1 MKSELRIE
9 KEIRVVGLRRSGNH
23 AIINWILRQQKG
35 EKVFLNDV
43 ALLETQYYEYI
54 NNPQKLDSYLD
65 AFIYSYEDHPLNR
78 VASHLVDKKA
88 NSEFVKVKQRFDI
101 LILRDPFNLFASRL
115 NSKVPLQPKSRWLT
129 FPDLWIMH
137 AEEYLGITNYLRHNK
152 IIINYNQWCNNQV
165 YRQELAKRLE
175 LDFSDE
181 GFEEVLTVGKGS
193 SFDGLSY
200 HGRASEM
207 DVLQRWKTMMN
218 NDQYIALFTDR
229 KILKLSERIFGIF
242 GDIDVLIDNFITPS
256 FSRGASIL
264 RKIRFAR
271 YIIFGP
277 IAFNFRYHL
286 KKTPWG

>member
-9 KEIRVVGLRRSGNH
+9 KEIRVVGLSRSGNH

-43 ALLETQYYEYI
+43 ALLETQYYKYI
-54 NNPQKLDSYLD
+54 NNPQKLDSHLD

-78 VASHLVDKKA
+78 VDSHFLVDKKA

-115 NSKVPLQPKSRWLT
+115 NSKVPLQPKCRWLT

-181 GFEEVLTVGKGS
+181 GFEEVPTVGKGS

-200 HGRASEM
+200 YGRASEM

-218 NDQYIALFTDR
+218 NDQYIALFADR

-242 GDIDVLIDNFITPS
+242 GDINVLIDNFITPS

-271 YIIFGP
+271 YIILGS

-286 KKTPWG
+286 KKTP